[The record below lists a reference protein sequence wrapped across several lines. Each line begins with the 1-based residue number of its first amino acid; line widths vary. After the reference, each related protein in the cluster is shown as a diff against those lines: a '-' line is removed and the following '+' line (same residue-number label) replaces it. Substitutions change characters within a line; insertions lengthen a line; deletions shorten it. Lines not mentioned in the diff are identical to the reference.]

1 MVPSLETRG
10 LKSIT
15 VQIVQGLRGYQL
27 RTGYA
32 LRVKR
37 KPKRR
42 GIGWRGMVHKSYS
55 QSNCPAEF
63 RRAKIEGAYF
73 ARWGLPKDA
82 SHGKMA
88 CTYSLLP
95 QEERFPMEQL
105 SQLPPGLRLL
115 TFGHIFLRIGATA
128 FGGLG
133 ATLALVERELVTKH
147 QWLTAA
153 DVTEALTYTKLL
165 PGSTGP
171 QVVAYLGYK
180 LGGWSGSAV
189 ATAAFVF
196 PSALMMLV
204 LAAAYVSVTAVPAM
218 RPAINGLTAAVVGL
232 LLATTYRLGKA
243 NIADRITLGIALASV
258 VAGAVLGV
266 SAALI
271 VVVAGVLGLCLY
283 SIPFHKQTAQED
295 TP

>member
-1 MVPSLETRG
+1 MEHTRHPP
-10 LKSIT
+10 T
-15 VQIVQGLRGYQL
+15 
-27 RTGYA
+27 
-32 LRVKR
+32 
-37 KPKRR
+37 
-42 GIGWRGMVHKSYS
+42 
-55 QSNCPAEF
+55 
-63 RRAKIEGAYF
+63 
-73 ARWGLPKDA
+73 GLP
-82 SHGKMA
+82 
-88 CTYSLLP
+88 
-95 QEERFPMEQL
+95 
-105 SQLPPGLRLL
+105 LL
-115 TFGHIFLRIGATA
+115 TLGHIFLRIGAAA

-133 ATLALVERELVTKH
+133 ASLALIERELVTKR

-196 PSALMMLV
+196 PAALMMLV
-204 LAAAYVSVTAVPAM
+204 LAAAYVTVTALPAM
-218 RPAINGLTAAVVGL
+218 RPGVNGLTAAVVGL

-243 NIADRITLGIALASV
+243 NITDRITMGIALASV

-266 SAALI
+266 SAALL
-271 VVVAGVLGLCLY
+271 VVAAGLLGVCLY
-283 SIPFHKQTAQED
+283 SLALRKQAAQED